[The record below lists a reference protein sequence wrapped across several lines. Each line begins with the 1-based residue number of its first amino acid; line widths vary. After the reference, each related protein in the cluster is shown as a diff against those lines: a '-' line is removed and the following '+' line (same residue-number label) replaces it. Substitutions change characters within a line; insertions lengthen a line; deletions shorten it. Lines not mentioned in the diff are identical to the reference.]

1 MHLLI
6 LVNVHFIYIITYL
19 LIHFSNQKFYL
30 LILFNGIKLTWT
42 NNEPLYLYI
51 YMFFFFININKD
63 EQILQQIWMNPTT
76 GPQCKMLPNNNNT
89 NNNNNNNRVFMNIFI
104 KDELL
109 IICHTTGT
117 QKAWKKSE

>member
-1 MHLLI
+1 M
-6 LVNVHFIYIITYL
+6 
-19 LIHFSNQKFYL
+19 NQQ
-30 LILFNGIKLTWT
+30 WT
-42 NNEPLYLYI
+42 IVFVYI
-51 YMFFFFININKD
+51 YVFFFININKD

-109 IICHTTGT
+109 IICHTTGP
-117 QKAWKKSE
+117 QKAWKKSESFFLVKWSHLKGN